1 MTTRKPRYGQE
12 ELERDFGPLT
22 FAELLISH
30 RQGEEL
36 SQVEMAKVL
45 GISRQNLCDYEKG
58 RKIPSP
64 KKAAEMAVALGFG
77 AATFIQIALQDL
89 LRRDGLNFEV
99 GVNKSLKRR
108 QRA

>member
-1 MTTRKPRYGQE
+1 MTTKGPRYGLE

-22 FAELLISH
+22 FAELLTSH
-30 RQGEEL
+30 RRGEEL

-64 KKAAEMAVALGFG
+64 KKAAEMADTLGFG
-77 AATFIQIALQDL
+77 ATTFVQLALQDL

-99 GVNKSLKRR
+99 DVNKSTKKRK
-108 QRA
+108 RA